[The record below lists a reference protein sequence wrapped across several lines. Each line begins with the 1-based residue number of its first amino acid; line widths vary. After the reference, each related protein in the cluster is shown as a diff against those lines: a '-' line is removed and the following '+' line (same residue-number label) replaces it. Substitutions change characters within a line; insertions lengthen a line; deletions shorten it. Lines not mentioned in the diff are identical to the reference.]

1 MSELIADLFISV
13 DGCAKGSRSPAFFG
27 FGGPDLDR
35 WIRDQMKRPQ
45 RHIMGRE
52 TYAALAALPEPVH
65 DEGSLS
71 LAATPTTVFSRTL
84 QAVSWPHATISDD
97 LVGTVGRLKAGDTD
111 LRTIGSLSLVSQL
124 LQAGLVDRLRLLVFP
139 LIIGETGQEPAF
151 AQLPDIGLDLVGQVH
166 ARPADRALGVPP
178 VGRAPVRQLMPWQAT
193 FAPWGPP
200 SCG

>member
-35 WIRDQMKRPQ
+35 WIGEQMKRPQ
-45 RHIMGRE
+45 RHLMGRK
-52 TYAALAALPEPVH
+52 TYVALAALPEPG
-65 DEGSLS
+65 DEDGSPS

-97 LVGTVGRLKAGDTD
+97 LVGTVRRLKAGDTD

-139 LIIGETGQEPAF
+139 LITGETGQERASPSHIAPAAF
-151 AQLPDIGLDLVGQVH
+151 AQLPDIGLDLVGQSVLDRRIVLSEY
-166 ARPADRALGVPP
+166 RPSGAPP
-178 VGRAPVRQLMPWQAT
+178 YA
-193 FAPWGPP
+193 
-200 SCG
+200 S